1 MPNRRET
8 IRCAIEG
15 LDLSPSPGGVGR
27 DLSETGLS
35 WTSPHRPRLGALWV
49 VSAPALLGLLRLPA
63 GHAPLEVRVFDVV
76 EVPAEVEGEPLRYR
90 IGAAWERPTGD
101 VVAALRRA
109 VLRLQ
114 RPHDPGAPED
124 ADEVVVRWPSGGG

>member
-1 MPNRRET
+1 
-8 IRCAIEG
+8 
-15 LDLSPSPGGVGR
+15 
-27 DLSETGLS
+27 
-35 WTSPHRPRLGALWV
+35 LGALWV